1 MFTAVV
7 TPRFYET
14 DAFGHIN
21 NTVITGWFETA
32 REPIFRIFSPQ
43 MDARGMNLI
52 LARVEVDYVA
62 QTHYGHEVELRTG
75 IERIGKTNSKFDRAK
90 LTSFDQM
97 SEIADRGDKQI
108 ADARPA
114 GRFTGEEPEPR
125 AGLRGGHMPG
135 AFSVPASEILS
146 PDGTVK
152 SAEQLKDIFEKA
164 GVDLTRP
171 IITTCGSGVTAAVL
185 SLALERIGHKNHAL
199 YDGSWAEWGMYED
212 LAVEKG

>member
-75 IERIGKTNSKFDRAK
+75 IERIGNASFTVWHEAWQGGGLCARGKAVQVYFDWETQKSGPLPERFRTA
-90 LTSFDQM
+90 L
-97 SEIADRGDKQI
+97 
-108 ADARPA
+108 A
-114 GRFTGEEPEPR
+114 GH
-125 AGLRGGHMPG
+125 LR
-135 AFSVPASEILS
+135 
-146 PDGTVK
+146 D
-152 SAEQLKDIFEKA
+152 
-164 GVDLTRP
+164 
-171 IITTCGSGVTAAVL
+171 
-185 SLALERIGHKNHAL
+185 
-199 YDGSWAEWGMYED
+199 
-212 LAVEKG
+212 